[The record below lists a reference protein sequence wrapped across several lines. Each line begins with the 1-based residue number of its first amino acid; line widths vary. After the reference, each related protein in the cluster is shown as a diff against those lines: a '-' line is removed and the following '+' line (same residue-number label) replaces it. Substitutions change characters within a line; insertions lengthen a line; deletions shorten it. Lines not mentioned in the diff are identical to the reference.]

1 MTGEREDITL
11 YTDDA
16 TRFQEAKERVEEDLG
31 VENLSK
37 SKVLSIIIESSEYGA
52 AST

>member
-1 MTGEREDITL
+1 MTGEREDLTL

-16 TRFQEAKERVEEDLG
+16 IRFREAKERVEEDLG

-37 SKVLSIIIESSEYGA
+37 SKVLSIIIESSEYA